1 MATKAEIRSE
11 VVKRRREV
19 YALLQEPMT
28 VAELCDRTGIN
39 YATMQCHITAF
50 IDKEIYI
57 KEVTPKHIYKD
68 RQRVTYVATK
78 DEYLPEE
85 QLVPVV
91 YKPRVEASDGEED
104 DIDDDKG
111 LPPNTRYI
119 RFDTRSTRS
128 KDLAKKLKESQQN
141 RNSQRAKQ
149 NVWIGCTAAMV

>member
-85 QLVPVV
+85 QLVSVV
-91 YKPRVEASDGEED
+91 YKPRLEAVV
-104 DIDDDKG
+104 DDDDEG
-111 LPPNTRYI
+111 LPPNTRNI
-119 RFDTRSTRS
+119 RFDSGSNRARY
-128 KDLAKKLKESQQN
+128 LAQKLRETQAL
-141 RNSQRAKQ
+141 RNQQRAKQ